1 MSIKHKLRMLLLC
14 LPLLA
19 GCLSGVPMRPEDIE
33 KLMNSMNRERIECVM
48 FAEGEGGPIKDSLQ
62 NNR

>member
-1 MSIKHKLRMLLLC
+1 MLLLY

-33 KLMNSMNRERIECVM
+33 ELMDSMNRERVEYVM
-48 FAEGEGGPIKDSLQ
+48 SEEEEDAIKDDLQ
-62 NNR
+62 KNR